1 MLITNCTWDYSN
13 LGVSTVEV
21 SIDRN
26 DIFTPD
32 IFKELNLNYQYVVIK
47 VPMCLPSFNLGLSEL
62 GFSIIE
68 TQINLS
74 KKFIDFDFQDRFVK
88 QHYSETSLQIIDNL
102 EGLDAL
108 LSRIT
113 PDMFSTDRITLD
125 PYFNPNLSAQRY
137 RNWIRSEFVNK
148 TGIVQNIFYGNK
160 NIGFELSR
168 HSDNGIIQ
176 GLLGGIFRDYQASGY
191 GLVLAS
197 IHFFE
202 AKKYNTPLR
211 RFKTAI
217 SSNNIPM
224 LQLYDYLCY
233 KIDGMSY
240 VFIKHNA

>member
-88 QHYSETSLQIIDNL
+88 QHYSETSLQII
-102 EGLDAL
+102 E
-108 LSRIT
+108 
-113 PDMFSTDRITLD
+113 
-125 PYFNPNLSAQRY
+125 
-137 RNWIRSEFVNK
+137 
-148 TGIVQNIFYGNK
+148 
-160 NIGFELSR
+160 
-168 HSDNGIIQ
+168 
-176 GLLGGIFRDYQASGY
+176 
-191 GLVLAS
+191 
-197 IHFFE
+197 
-202 AKKYNTPLR
+202 
-211 RFKTAI
+211 
-217 SSNNIPM
+217 
-224 LQLYDYLCY
+224 
-233 KIDGMSY
+233 
-240 VFIKHNA
+240 